1 VFPACEKPPT
11 TIRTRGIERGSTEM
25 TSAGTLIRIRN
36 ILQMIYSRETATT
49 LFAHLEKMM
58 DAHGNSAAIRQR
70 REKYGE
76 GVALDEKDSILITY
90 ADTVFKEGE
99 APLHTLHHFLRTYVK
114 DIITGV
120 HILPFFPSSSDGGF
134 AVMDYKEVDPQY
146 GAWRHIHKI
155 AEDYHLMMDL
165 VLNHVS
171 SKSKWFQNFLEG
183 NKRYRDYFIWS
194 DREID
199 MPEVFRP
206 RESPLSTR
214 FDTGF
219 GTKYVWTTFS
229 PDQIDLN
236 YRNPEVLLRIID
248 ILLFY
253 LSQGA
258 EIIRLDAVGYLWKE
272 AHTSCINLSKTH
284 QIVRLFRY
292 ILQYTAP
299 YAILVTEANFPFK
312 ENIAYFGEGDEAH
325 MVYQFSLPPLV
336 LDAFARKDASHIS
349 TLTRRTRPDLVFFD
363 FLASHD
369 GIGLPGAK
377 GILSRNELE
386 NLLRLTDAHG
396 GLVSYEVKNG
406 EKIPYELNITY
417 FDAINDP
424 KRPGDPLA
432 VQRFMASQEIMLAL
446 KGVPGIYIHSLLG
459 SGNDLEGVNET
470 GIKRKINRK
479 KLHLEGLAA
488 SLGEISSTPRQV
500 LEQFLRL
507 LDARKGIRAF
517 HPAGIRKVLEL
528 DKRLIAIERRFE
540 KEKIVAIIN
549 VSDDTIPLPEFALKF
564 DLITRTLFSGQVEP
578 YGVYTLE

>member
-1 VFPACEKPPT
+1 
-11 TIRTRGIERGSTEM
+11 M
-25 TSAGTLIRIRN
+25 TSVGTLKRIRN
-36 ILQMIYSRETATT
+36 ILQMIYSKETAED
-49 LFAHLEKMM
+49 LFAHLKNMM
-58 DAHGNSAAIRQR
+58 DAHGRSTAIRQKN
-70 REKYGE
+70 EKYGDR
-76 GVALDEKDSILITY
+76 VALDEKDSILITY
-90 ADTVFKEGE
+90 ADTIFREGE
-99 APLHTLHHFLRTYVK
+99 DPLDTLHHFLRTYVK

-134 AVMDYKEVDPQY
+134 AVMDYKEVDPQF

-155 AEDYHLMMDL
+155 ATDYHLMVDL

-171 SKSKWFQNFLEG
+171 SQSKWFQRFLEG
-183 NKRYRDYFIWS
+183 DKRYRDYFIWS
-194 DREID
+194 DREIH

-206 RESPLSTR
+206 RESPLSTK
-214 FDTGF
+214 FETAS

-229 PDQIDLN
+229 ADQIDLN

-253 LSQGA
+253 LSQGV

-272 AHTSCINLSKTH
+272 PHTSCINLSKTH

-292 ILQYTAP
+292 ILQYVAP

-312 ENIAYFGEGDEAH
+312 ENIAYLGEGDEAH

-336 LDAFARKDASHIS
+336 LDAFARKDASHITS
-349 TLTRRTRPDLVFFD
+349 LTNRTRPDLVFFD

-377 GILSRNELE
+377 GILSKKEIE
-386 NLLRLTDAHG
+386 NLLRITREHG
-396 GLVSYEVKNG
+396 GLISYEIKNG
-406 EKIPYELNITY
+406 EKVPYELNITY

-424 KRPGDPLA
+424 RRRDDPLA
-432 VQRFMASQEIMLAL
+432 IQRFIASQAIMLAL
-446 KGVPGIYIHSLLG
+446 KGVPGVYIHSLLG
-459 SGNDLEGVNET
+459 SGNDLEGVKKT

-479 KLHLEGLAA
+479 RLSLATLEP
-488 SLGEISSTPRQV
+488 SLEEIGSVPHRV

-507 LDARKGIRAF
+507 LDARKGVRAF
-517 HPAGIRKVLEL
+517 HPAGIRSVLEL
-528 DKRLIAIERRFE
+528 DKRLIAIERSFE
-540 KEKIVAIIN
+540 KEKIVAIVN
-549 VSDDTIPLPEFALKF
+549 VSDDTIPLPQFALKF
-564 DLITRTLFSGQVEP
+564 DLITRTLFDGQVEP